1 MDVPPRSHSESSP
14 LKTLIYPF
22 ALSLAFTS
30 TFMVE
35 SSELSAQE
43 TGDLKIQFKY
53 GGDAPDAKNTK
64 PTTDAAYCGKH
75 PIVDES
81 LLVNS
86 ENKGIKNFL
95 VYVYTGR
102 GGSDLDD
109 LGYEGGKAETKQLAN
124 QNCRFEPHIVIAKAG
139 DTLKVTNP
147 DEIGHN
153 ANIQFFNNNSVNPMI
168 PAGQDVMVALE
179 EPEPAPIAVSCNI
192 HPWMTAKLVV
202 LDHPYA
208 AISDAE
214 GNLVIKGLPVG
225 EELVFR
231 AFHESASV
239 KEVQIDGKDVKWK
252 KSRFEVKIK
261 PGVNDMGTV
270 VVGAD
275 QFN

>member
-1 MDVPPRSHSESSP
+1 M
-14 LKTLIYPF
+14 KTLIHPVVL
-22 ALSLAFTS
+22 ALAFTS
-30 TFMVE
+30 AFVFE
-35 SSELSAQE
+35 STELSAQE

-53 GGDAPDAKNTK
+53 GGDAPDAKDIT
-64 PTTDAAYCGKH
+64 PTADGAYCGKH
-75 PIVDES
+75 PIVDER
-81 LLVNS
+81 LLVNG
-86 ENKGIKNFL
+86 ENKGIKNVL

-102 GGSDLDD
+102 GGSDLD
-109 LGYEGGKAETKQLAN
+109 YKGGEAETKELAN
-124 QNCRFEPHIVIAKAG
+124 KGCQFEPHIVIAKAG

-153 ANIQFFNNNSVNPMI
+153 ANIQFFKNDSVNPMI
-168 PAGQDVMVALE
+168 PAGQEVAIDLE
-179 EPEPAPIAVSCNI
+179 DPEPAPISVSCNI

-208 AISDAE
+208 AVSDAD

-239 KEVQIDGKDVKWK
+239 KEVEIDGKEVSWK
-252 KSRFEVKIK
+252 KSRFEVEIE

-270 VVGAD
+270 VIGAD
-275 QFN
+275 QFD